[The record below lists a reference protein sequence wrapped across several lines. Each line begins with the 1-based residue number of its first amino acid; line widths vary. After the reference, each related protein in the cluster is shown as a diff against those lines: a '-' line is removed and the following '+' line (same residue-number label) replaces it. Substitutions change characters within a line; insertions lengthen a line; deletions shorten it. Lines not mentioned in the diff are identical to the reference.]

1 MAYHTSEAARV
12 VGFPHSPQDPVQD
25 GLRACGTLL
34 QSGHIAALTIRP
46 PIHGIEMLA
55 PKLSPARRTHKAA
68 NMKDAVQGHNPCSI
82 PNHVFSAATTPAKV
96 LPIGWVAHVVHQL
109 LGKPLKLLLRRL
121 AQGNPLRGLAAAP
134 GCLGGELAPE
144 RLWQAQAASG
154 GARWAPTWPRMGDSG
169 QRLESHGTPELRP

>member
-1 MAYHTSEAARV
+1 MEAI
-12 VGFPHSPQDPVQD
+12 
-25 GLRACGTLL
+25 CLL
-34 QSGHIAALTIRP
+34 CRLYCPAPTTYHIAALTIRP

-82 PNHVFSAATTPAKV
+82 PNHVFSAATTPAWGQKGTVNLHSPGSQIHCPSDSSLPPFPSTLIQLTKV

-121 AQGNPLRGLAAAP
+121 AQGNLRGENQ
-134 GCLGGELAPE
+134 GLGSTSSSRCCQIPE
-144 RLWQAQAASG
+144 SNR
-154 GARWAPTWPRMGDSG
+154 
-169 QRLESHGTPELRP
+169 